1 MSLEFSVTVPV
12 PEWDG
17 QPVTI
22 MREEDTLVHG
32 DDRIEYLSGPQSEL
46 WVIR

>member
-1 MSLEFSVTVPV
+1 MTVPV

-17 QPVTI
+17 QEVDI
-22 MREEDTLVHG
+22 LREEDTLVHPG
-32 DDRIEYLSGPQSEL
+32 GRVEYLSGPQQEL